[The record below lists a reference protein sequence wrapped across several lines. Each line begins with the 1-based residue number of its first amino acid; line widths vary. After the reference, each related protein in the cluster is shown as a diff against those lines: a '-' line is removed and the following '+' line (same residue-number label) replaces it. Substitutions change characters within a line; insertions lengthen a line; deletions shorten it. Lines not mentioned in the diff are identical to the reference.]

1 MSVAVQPAAALLT
14 SVAIPAPIT
23 IATADDTPDP
33 TGALAAL
40 TIDAL
45 RRNFAAIGHAPTRE
59 MWIAL
64 RAVADTLDRMAAGTA
79 APVVYLSSLDPGVG
93 KTSTVIH
100 FIRVLLASLEH
111 VDVAVLVCVGR
122 LDQIDAIVREAALS
136 PGDFAVLTSDG
147 ERNAL
152 GCDEPSRARV
162 LFTTHS
168 MIESRCE
175 GRPFPLVSDFH
186 YRGLPRA
193 VRIWDEAILPGRA
206 LTIGR
211 DDLGFLF
218 KPLRGMHPELTGEVE
233 ALFNDLRDVADGTL
247 LPVPDLAERHGVSL
261 NDALQLVDAGT
272 ADQIGAVEALWFLF
286 GKTATVRRDGAY
298 GSTMLDYRETLPEG
312 IQPLLAL
319 DASARVRTTYDLWQ
333 DHRGGLVKLASAEKD
348 YGRHTIHVW
357 SRGGGKSA
365 FRKWGPDLI
374 EGIVA
379 TIRTRPDEEWLVVH
393 HKLVRAELTAAVQKH
408 LPGVRVHFVNWGSH
422 DATNAFATVPNVI
435 LAGTLFY
442 RTSYYEA
449 LGRMAAG
456 RPSSTG
462 PFARSE
468 TERVMTGENCH
479 LILQA
484 LCRGAVRRCVDGGCP
499 ETRTYIIASTRSGI
513 ASALPRI
520 FPGAGVVPWRPID
533 RPLSGKVGQAL
544 AYIKER
550 LEADP
555 TATVPFSAV
564 RRHIGCADT
573 SNFNRTIRQHDMFRE
588 ALSEEGIMEWGSGRR
603 QTGFRLVSSLF
614 EPI

>member
-1 MSVAVQPAAALLT
+1 MNVALHPASALLA
-14 SVAIPAPIT
+14 SAAIPAPVTIT
-23 IATADDTPDP
+23 TDAADVQH
-33 TGALAAL
+33 TGALASS
-40 TIDAL
+40 TIAAL
-45 RRNFAAIGHAPTRE
+45 RRNFATIGHAPTRE
-59 MWIAL
+59 MWVAL
-64 RAVADTLDRMAAGTA
+64 RDVAATLESMAEGTA

-100 FIRVLLASLEH
+100 FIRVLLASPEH

-122 LDQIDAIVREAALS
+122 LDQIEAIVRDAALS
-136 PGDFAVLTSDG
+136 PVDFAVLTSDDQI
-147 ERNAL
+147 NAL
-152 GCDEPSRARV
+152 GCGEPGRARV

-168 MIESRCE
+168 MIERRCE
-175 GRPFPLVSDFH
+175 GRPFPLVSAFH

-218 KPLRGMHPELTGEVE
+218 KPLRGTHPELAGEVE
-233 ALFNDLRDVADGTL
+233 TLFNDLRDVADGTL

-261 NDALQLVDAGT
+261 NDALQLVDGGT

-286 GKTATVRRDGAY
+286 GKTATVRRDGAF

-319 DASARVRTTYDLWQ
+319 DASARVRTTYDLWH
-333 DHRGGLVKLASAEKD
+333 DHRGGLVKLASAAKRYD
-348 YGRHTIHVW
+348 RHTIHVW
-357 SRGGGKSA
+357 SRSGGKSA
-365 FRKWGPDLI
+365 FRRSGAELI

-393 HKLVRAELTAAVQKH
+393 HKIVGAELMAAVQKL
-408 LPGVRVHFVNWGSH
+408 LPGVHVHFLNWGRH

-442 RTSYYEA
+442 RTSFYEA
-449 LGRMAAG
+449 LGRMASG

-462 PFARSE
+462 PFARSD
-468 TERVMTGENCH
+468 TERVMVGENCH

-513 ASALPRI
+513 ASELPRI
-520 FPGAGVVPWRPID
+520 FPGARVVPWRPID
-533 RPLSGKVGQAL
+533 RPLSGKVGQAVTF
-544 AYIKER
+544 IKER

-555 TATVPFSAV
+555 TAAVPFTAV
-564 RRHIGCADT
+564 KKHIGCADT
-573 SNFNRTIRQHDMFRE
+573 SNFNRTIRQHSMLRE
-588 ALSEEGIMEWGSGRR
+588 VLAEESIIEWGAGRR
-603 QTGFRLVSSLF
+603 PTGFRLVSSLF